1 MLRFRKKMG
10 TPSVLGFNANE
21 KSTVLS
27 AMTVPVRPVV
37 AERLRPGVS
46 AVFGG
51 NWTKAPR
58 AEMME
63 TRRMPAVAAA
73 GVRLNDTII
82 CLRSR
87 FDEDSFQVCASGV
100 RSFESIRP

>member
-1 MLRFRKKMG
+1 MSA
-10 TPSVLGFNANE
+10 PSVLGFNANE

-82 CLRSR
+82 FSTASR
-87 FDEDSFQVCASGV
+87 RGGAPPARRAGEAEQRG
-100 RSFESIRP
+100 E